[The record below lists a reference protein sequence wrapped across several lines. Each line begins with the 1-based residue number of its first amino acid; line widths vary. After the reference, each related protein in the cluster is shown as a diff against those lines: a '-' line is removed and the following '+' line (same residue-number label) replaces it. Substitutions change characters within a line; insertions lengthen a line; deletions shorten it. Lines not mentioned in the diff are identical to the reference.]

1 MIRKYVFGTPFETG
15 AVCRPE
21 LAIEEPVSALPYLT
35 VRPGNAFAC
44 RLDPADVVYGL
55 GEQARGLNKRGWIY
69 ESNNTDNP
77 FQNEG
82 RRSLYSAHN
91 FLIVDGRERFGL
103 FLDTPGFVSY
113 DIGYTA
119 YDELVITLREGDF
132 VLYVLEEETL
142 TGICRELRRLT
153 GPSYIPP
160 KWAFGFGMSRWD
172 YRDENEVREVADK
185 YRALGMP
192 IDMMYLDI
200 PYMDDYMDF
209 TVSEERYPG
218 FKEFNAEMAEKNLYL
233 VPIVDAGIKKKD
245 GYPVYEEGREKGYY
259 CTKEDG
265 SEFVVGVWPGMS
277 VFPDALNAEA
287 ADWFGDQY
295 KTYVDAGVQGFW
307 NDMNEPSIFYT
318 EDSLQAAFEKTAAFR
333 DENLDA
339 ETFFQMRDVMGGISN
354 RESYYKD
361 FYHKVGDKR
370 VRHDRVHNLFGSAL
384 SEASGRALRR
394 ISPDKRLLLFSRSS
408 MIGMHREAGIWYG
421 DNSSW
426 FSHLLMNLKEE
437 MNTNMVGF
445 LYSGADTAGF
455 GDHTTPD
462 LALRWL
468 ELGIF
473 SPLLRNHSS
482 RRLRRQ
488 EFYLFGMEDAFR
500 GMLKLRYALIPYLY
514 SEFVKAVLRD
524 DLLFKP
530 LSFVYEDDA
539 AVKQVED
546 QAMLGESVMIAPVYE
561 QNADGRYVYVPEDMK
576 LYRFR
581 SPEDYDTKVLAKGR
595 YYIHTALNEVLLFVR
610 KGHAVPF
617 ADVKDVLSTA
627 DLRTDTLTALKYDES
642 PVSYELYD
650 DDGFTREISEAGIR
664 TIQF

>member
-1 MIRKYVFGTPFETG
+1 
-15 AVCRPE
+15 
-21 LAIEEPVSALPYLT
+21 
-35 VRPGNAFAC
+35 
-44 RLDPADVVYGL
+44 
-55 GEQARGLNKRGWIY
+55 
-69 ESNNTDNP
+69 
-77 FQNEG
+77 
-82 RRSLYSAHN
+82 
-91 FLIVDGRERFGL
+91 
-103 FLDTPGFVSY
+103 
-113 DIGYTA
+113 
-119 YDELVITLREGDF
+119 
-132 VLYVLEEETL
+132 
-142 TGICRELRRLT
+142 
-153 GPSYIPP
+153 
-160 KWAFGFGMSRWD
+160 
-172 YRDENEVREVADK
+172 
-185 YRALGMP
+185 
-192 IDMMYLDI
+192 
-200 PYMDDYMDF
+200 
-209 TVSEERYPG
+209 
-218 FKEFNAEMAEKNLYL
+218 
-233 VPIVDAGIKKKD
+233 
-245 GYPVYEEGREKGYY
+245 
-259 CTKEDG
+259 
-265 SEFVVGVWPGMS
+265 
-277 VFPDALNAEA
+277 
-287 ADWFGDQY
+287 
-295 KTYVDAGVQGFW
+295 
-307 NDMNEPSIFYT
+307 
-318 EDSLQAAFEKTAAFR
+318 
-333 DENLDA
+333 
-339 ETFFQMRDVMGGISN
+339 
-354 RESYYKD
+354 
-361 FYHKVGDKR
+361 
-370 VRHDRVHNLFGSAL
+370 
-384 SEASGRALRR
+384 
-394 ISPDKRLLLFSRSS
+394 
-408 MIGMHREAGIWYG
+408 
-421 DNSSW
+421 W

-500 GMLKLRYALIPYLY
+500 GMLKLRYALIPYIY

-539 AVKQVED
+539 AAKQVED

-664 TIQF
+664 TIPF